1 MTECQEIQPRS
12 PIARDEHRPVTSR
25 TFREAARRR
34 SLTLSIMFGLALSA
48 CPSAPK
54 DEASAPR
61 AENNTAAGAKADA
74 PQGTAKQHVE
84 LPEGNGPVATVN
96 GVAIPRDLFNR
107 EYTQTIERYE
117 RARHEVKP
125 ALRERLKDNIVRR
138 LVDTAIIEQRAA
150 TMGITIDPAEQAA
163 KWLEHKKRYG
173 SEDAFKA
180 FLERAG
186 TSEDDVRRQ
195 FEANLLREKVFAH
208 VSDEVTLKD
217 GEAKTYYET
226 NKARY
231 VKPEQIRASHILIR
245 VDANA
250 TPEVKLE
257 RRKIAEKALRAAK
270 AKGADFAAVAK
281 EYGEDPTRDKGGDL
295 GYFARGRMVKAFE
308 DAAWALAIGK
318 ISPIVETQF
327 GFHIIK
333 KVAHEKERTLPFAEV
348 REQIE
353 RSLLARARNQA
364 IRDALG
370 KWKDEAKIEY
380 FVKGDASIIAAERA
394 EMTQPASTRKIQ
406 ATPPTGL
413 DPALREKLKT
423 MRINPPPKKDP
434 APKQESPS
442 ASPASSATPSPSA
455 PKP

>member
-1 MTECQEIQPRS
+1 MTECQQIQ
-12 PIARDEHRPVTSR
+12 SR
-25 TFREAARRR
+25 FARRR
-34 SLTLSIMFGLALSA
+34 AATASAALTLTLSLALALTA
-48 CPSAPK
+48 CPSNPK
-54 DEASAPR
+54 DEGTTPQADKQAAATTS
-61 AENNTAAGAKADA
+61 AGANA
-74 PQGTAKQHVE
+74 PQGEPKHQVE
-84 LPEGNGPVATVN
+84 LPAGDGPVATVN
-96 GVAIPRDLFNR
+96 GVGIARDLFNR

-117 RARHEVKP
+117 RARHDVKP
-125 ALRERLKDNIVRR
+125 ALKERLKDNIVRR
-138 LVDTAIIEQRAA
+138 LVDSAIIEQRAA
-150 TMGITIDPAEQAA
+150 SMGITIDPTERDA

-186 TSEDDVRRQ
+186 TSEEDVRRQ

-217 GEAKTYYET
+217 GEAKAYYET

-231 VKPEQIRASHILIR
+231 LKPEQIRASHILIR
-245 VDANA
+245 VDATA
-250 TPEVKLE
+250 TPEVKAE
-257 RRKIAEKALRAAK
+257 RRKVAEEALRAAK

-281 EYGEDPTRDKGGDL
+281 KYGEDPTRDKGGDL
-295 GYFARGRMVKAFE
+295 GFFARGRMVKAFE
-308 DAAWALAIGK
+308 DAAWQLKIGK

-380 FVKGDASIIAAERA
+380 LVKGDASIIAAERA
-394 EMTQPASTRKIQ
+394 SMTTPASAAKIQ
-406 ATPPTGL
+406 STTPKGI
-413 DPALREKLKT
+413 DPALRERLKT
-423 MRINPPPKKDP
+423 MRVRPAPGGEQ
-434 APKQESPS
+434 APKQDPASPS
-442 ASPASSATPSPSA
+442 PAHP
-455 PKP
+455 